1 MTSPKS
7 KALSEFFSV
16 LIVTLIILSLSLPLL
31 YYFNRIV
38 STQKDLIGNEINNEI
53 QTLNIKVK
61 IIVLG
66 NASTQVY
73 IYNYGSNYLKVQEI
87 INGSNVIETD
97 YPLEP
102 GSLVPLSSI
111 LGNITVNR
119 PLLVEIN
126 GSLYVIN

>member
-1 MTSPKS
+1 MTSTKS

>member
-1 MTSPKS
+1 
-7 KALSEFFSV
+7 
-16 LIVTLIILSLSLPLL
+16 PLL

>member
-61 IIVLG
+61 IIVSG